1 MYDAGVQQIA
11 HRVVRQHN
19 VNHVI
24 HVLSERE
31 DARRWCATICTPCCA
46 STQSES
52 RDSSDLRAL
61 RAKRCTTLVCNKLH
75 TVLCFNTT

>member
-19 VNHVI
+19 VIRVI
-24 HVLSERE
+24 HVLLEQE
-31 DARRWCATICTPCCA
+31 DVRRWCATNCTR
-46 STQSES
+46 ES
-52 RDSSDLRAL
+52 RAL

-75 TVLCFNTT
+75 TVLCVNTT